1 MKNVSQAA
9 TKKTTYNTQR
19 NLSITFMKNVS
30 LILITLGFV
39 LVALIGCKK
48 NYTIYE
54 RHDITACGVKDPLV
68 NVKWL
73 AEKCEEIKKGKAK
86 EVTISLLKDTVTQ
99 DNAFMIR
106 YHYKQRGKDMYSG
119 NGYNCSGEEQY
130 KFWSGGVPPPP
141 NEERKFFKNKIDLGV
156 IFKFSFK

>member
-1 MKNVSQAA
+1 MRK
-9 TKKTTYNTQR
+9 
-19 NLSITFMKNVS
+19 IS
-30 LILITLGFV
+30 LILIITLGFV
-39 LVALIGCKK
+39 LVALTGCKR
-48 NYTIYE
+48 NYTVYE
-54 RHDITACGVKDPLV
+54 NHDITACGVKDPLV

-73 AEKCEEIKKGKAK
+73 ADKCEEIKKGKRK
-86 EVTISLLKDTVTQ
+86 ETTIFLLKDTVTQ

-106 YHYKQRGKDMYSG
+106 YRYKQRGKDMYSG

-141 NEERKFFKNKIDLGV
+141 SEERKFFKNKIDLGV

>member
-39 LVALIGCKK
+39 LVALIGCQI
-48 NYTIYE
+48 NYTVYE

-68 NVKWL
+68 NIKWL
-73 AEKCEEIKKGKAK
+73 AEKCEEIKKGKCK
-86 EVTISLLKDTVTQ
+86 ETTVFLLKDTITQ

-119 NGYNCSGEEQY
+119 DGYDCSGKIQY
-130 KFWSGGVPPPP
+130 SYWSGGIPPP
-141 NEERKFFKNKIDLGV
+141 NKIKEKFFKNKIDLGV
-156 IFKFSFK
+156 IFKFYFK

>member
-1 MKNVSQAA
+1 MKKVIS
-9 TKKTTYNTQR
+9 T
-19 NLSITFMKNVS
+19 L
-30 LILITLGFV
+30 LIVFAVTVFT
-39 LVALIGCKK
+39 GCKR
-48 NYTIYE
+48 NYTVYE

-119 NGYNCSGEEQY
+119 DGYDCSGKWLYGFRSGMMPFPPEE
-130 KFWSGGVPPPP
+130 K
-141 NEERKFFKNKIDLGV
+141 EKFFKNKMDLGV

>member
-1 MKNVSQAA
+1 
-9 TKKTTYNTQR
+9 
-19 NLSITFMKNVS
+19 MKNVS

-39 LVALIGCKK
+39 LVALIGCQR
-48 NYTIYE
+48 NYTVYE
-54 RHDITACGVKDPLV
+54 RHDITACVVKDPLV

-106 YHYKQRGKDMYSG
+106 YHYKQGGKDMYSG
-119 NGYNCSGEEQY
+119 DGYDCSGKKQY
-130 KFWSGGVPPPP
+130 SYWSGGIPPP
-141 NEERKFFKNKIDLGV
+141 NKIKEKFFKNKIDLGV

>member
-1 MKNVSQAA
+1 MFRRQQQ
-9 TKKTTYNTQR
+9 KKTTYNTQR
-19 NLSITFMKNVS
+19 NSSITFMKNVS

-39 LVALIGCKK
+39 LVALIGCQR
-48 NYTIYE
+48 NYTLYE

-73 AEKCEEIKKGKAK
+73 ADKCEEIKKEKCK
-86 EVTISLLKDTVTQ
+86 ETTIYLLKDTITQ
-99 DNAFMIR
+99 DNAFMIIYR
-106 YHYKQRGKDMYSG
+106 YKQRGKDMYSG

-141 NEERKFFKNKIDLGV
+141 SEERKFFKNKIDLGV

>member
-1 MKNVSQAA
+1 MKRIFLQTISVVFVVMAVVSC
-9 TKKTTYNTQR
+9 TR
-19 NLSITFMKNVS
+19 EP
-30 LILITLGFV
+30 
-39 LVALIGCKK
+39 
-48 NYTIYE
+48 TIYAN
-54 RHDITACGVKDPLV
+54 HDVTACGVKDPLV
-68 NVKWL
+68 NLPWL
-73 AEKCEEIKKGKAK
+73 AEECEKAK
-86 EVTISLLKDTVTQ
+86 KAKNGETTISLLQDTVTK